1 MSVQADLPPT
11 LNGSSN
17 PTGAAAAGLA
27 GTGVVARTD
36 GIEDAVAS
44 GAFERLASA
53 DVDAWLDGPGVRV
66 LLFAGPAKRRR
77 DAHDVAIALRELL
90 RSYPGQASAAVFEAE
105 EEAGQM
111 QRFRVTSAPS
121 LALCAGGAVLEV
133 VPGVRDW
140 ADYAAVF
147 RRYLGD
153 VARG

>member
-17 PTGAAAAGLA
+17 PTGAAAAGLT
-27 GTGVVARTD
+27 GTGVIARTD

-44 GAFERLASA
+44 GAFERLAA
-53 DVDAWLDGPGVRV
+53 VDIDEWLDRPGLRV
-66 LLFAGPAKRRR
+66 LLFAGPPKRRR
-77 DAHDVAIALRELL
+77 DAHDVAIALRELM
-90 RSYPGQASAAVFEAE
+90 RSYPEQASAAVFEAE
-105 EEAGQM
+105 AEAGQM

-121 LALCAGGAVLEV
+121 LALCAAGAVLEV

-153 VARG
+153 ATHG